1 MFDFDIKKN
10 ETELD
15 VTLSGRLDGIAAP
28 KLHEEL
34 SKIYAQK
41 NEIKKITFNAKNLE
55 YISSAGLR
63 VIVFVK
69 QKLGDGVQL
78 FLKDASEEVKSV
90 MVLTGFSDFVEMI

>member
-1 MFDFDIKKN
+1 MFAFDINKKG
-10 ETELD
+10 TD
-15 VTLSGRLDGIAAP
+15 VVVTLKGRLDGVVAP

-34 SKIYAQK
+34 TAIYG
-41 NEIKKITFNAKNLE
+41 EKITSITFDAKELE

-78 FLKDASEEVKSV
+78 CLKDASAEIRSV
-90 MVLTGFSDFVEMI
+90 MELTGFSNFVEMI